1 MQVGSIEFVGRVKRG
16 MDAHFRGLSFFCVPR
31 RNEFKKVCISWDLLK
46 L

>member
-16 MDAHFRGLSFFCVPR
+16 MDAHFRGLSLSVPR